1 MQPGKKFRSPL
12 NLRTLYRVVALVAA
26 FASVEY
32 FYDTVVDPRATEA
45 EIKQALLKE
54 NDPEASGETRRSLAV
69 IIKDTEQQICISLL
83 IWAFLLIL
91 EKVALISGEQRCLHR
106 SFLELGKGERIIPNN
121 ALSYYRTIRD
131 QVEKSGGLRGKML
144 PQFLMN
150 GLHRFH
156 ATHSISA
163 VSESIQQDSDLAS
176 DQMDTDLSLIR
187 YIGWAI
193 PSIGFI
199 GTVRGIGEALAQ
211 AEQAIEGDISGVTAS
226 LGLAFNSTL
235 VALLLSIVLT
245 FFVYM
250 LQSAQEN
257 LILKTGRYC
266 QEKLIN
272 AMKVPVVGEAAGA
285 ATTAAVPAAAP
296 ARGPS

>member
-1 MQPGKKFRSPL
+1 MSGKKFRVGL
-12 NLRTLYRVVALVAA
+12 NLRTLYRIAALIAA
-26 FASVEY
+26 F
-32 FYDTVVDPRATEA
+32 TVVEVVYAKVIRPQADEA
-45 EIKQALLKE
+45 AIKQVLLRE
-54 NDPEASGETRRSLAV
+54 NDPEASGATRRSLAV
-69 IIKDTEQQICISLL
+69 ILKDTEQQICMSLL
-83 IWAFLLIL
+83 IWAFLLIF
-91 EKVALISGEQRCLHR
+91 EKYFTLSGERRCLTR
-106 SFLELGKGERIIPNN
+106 SFLDLSRGERIIPNN
-121 ALSYYRTIRD
+121 ALSYYRSIRD
-131 QVEKSGGLRGKML
+131 SVQKTASLQSKLL
-144 PQFLMN
+144 PQVLLN

-156 ATHSISA
+156 STHSISA
-163 VSESIQQDSDLAS
+163 VSESVQQDADLAS

-235 VALLLSIVLT
+235 VALLFSIVLT

-250 LQSAQEN
+250 LQSSQDN
-257 LILKTGRYC
+257 LILNVGRYA

-272 AMKVPVVGEAAGA
+272 AMKTPVIGESS
-285 ATTAAVPAAAP
+285 
-296 ARGPS
+296 GPSAQTSIGTAN

>member
-1 MQPGKKFRSPL
+1 MEGQKKFRSPL
-12 NLRTLYRVVALVAA
+12 NLRTLYRIVALVAA

-32 FYDTVVDPRATEA
+32 FYTTVIDPRATEA
-45 EIKQALLKE
+45 EIKQVLLKE
-54 NDPEASGETRRSLAV
+54 NDPEASGETQRSLAV
-69 IIKDTEQQICISLL
+69 IVKDTEQQVCMSLL
-83 IWAFLLIL
+83 IWAFLLIM
-91 EKVALISGEQRCLHR
+91 EKYVLLTGERRCLGV
-106 SFLELGKGERIIPNN
+106 SFLDLGKGERIIPNN
-121 ALSYYRTIRD
+121 ALSYYRNIRD
-131 QVEKSGGLRGKML
+131 DVEGGNGLRGKML

-211 AEQAIEGDISGVTAS
+211 AEQAIEGDISGVTSS

-235 VALLLSIVLT
+235 VALLFSIVLT
-245 FFVYM
+245 FFLYM
-250 LQSAQEN
+250 LQSSQEN

-272 AMKVPVVGEAAGA
+272 AMKVPVVGDA
-285 ATTAAVPAAAP
+285 PSPAP
-296 ARGPS
+296 APSAT